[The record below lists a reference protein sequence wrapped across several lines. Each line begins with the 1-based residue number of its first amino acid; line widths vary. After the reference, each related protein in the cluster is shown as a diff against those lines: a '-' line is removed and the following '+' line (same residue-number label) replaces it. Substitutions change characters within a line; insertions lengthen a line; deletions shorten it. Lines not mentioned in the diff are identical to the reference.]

1 MLMKKR
7 DILKNLFSL
16 NYVLLLVSE
25 APPEI
30 LLPLG
35 IIEGRTMALDCIV
48 EFQGTSGDIK
58 WTFSPPGMSNTFY
71 DLSIIPE
78 TKNSTTTCTTK
89 LESKLTFT
97 PGMYDN
103 GSHFRCEVVNAQG
116 YTGTTVLQETIP
128 FYVIESKFIFCNAY
142 YHFFGEYIR
151 LIHFSFICFR
161 GPCYL
166 FIYLFI

>member
-1 MLMKKR
+1 
-7 DILKNLFSL
+7 
-16 NYVLLLVSE
+16 
-25 APPEI
+25 
-30 LLPLG
+30 
-35 IIEGRTMALDCIV
+35 MALDCIV

-116 YTGTTVLQETIP
+116 YNGTTVLQETIP

-142 YHFFGEYIR
+142 YHFFANTLFVRMLQG
-151 LIHFSFICFR
+151 SM
-161 GPCYL
+161 L
-166 FIYLFI
+166 FIYLFIYLHSHFSTVKHYSHTR